1 MSVSMDSEGGREQ
14 AAGRKGSKAP
24 GTERP
29 GTDSGDFFDQ
39 VLPPAASRLRL
50 PALRM
55 KRVVIHT
62 DGACKGNPGPGG
74 YGVVMVCGKH
84 RLELSKGFT
93 RTTNNRM
100 ELLATIVALETL
112 KEACEIELL
121 SDSRYVID
129 AMTKNWIKGWK
140 AKGWKTASNQPVKNK
155 DLWLRLAAAAEL
167 HRMTWKWLR
176 GHAGHKE
183 NERCD
188 VLAVAAATGRDL
200 LVDAGFE
207 A

>member
-1 MSVSMDSEGGREQ
+1 MR
-14 AAGRKGSKAP
+14 
-24 GTERP
+24 
-29 GTDSGDFFDQ
+29 
-39 VLPPAASRLRL
+39 
-50 PALRM
+50 
-55 KRVVIHT
+55 RVVIHT

-74 YGVVMVCGKH
+74 YGIVMVCGRH
-84 RLELSKGFT
+84 RLELSKGYT

-112 KEACEIELL
+112 KEPCEIELL

-140 AKGWKTASNQPVKNK
+140 AKGWRTASNGPVKNQ
-155 DLWLRLAAAAEL
+155 DLWLRLSSASET
-167 HRMTWKWLR
+167 HKVTWKWLR

-188 VLAVAAATGRDL
+188 VLAVTAAAGRGG
-200 LVDAGFE
+200 VGGAGLDG
-207 A
+207 

>member
-1 MSVSMDSEGGREQ
+1 MR
-14 AAGRKGSKAP
+14 
-24 GTERP
+24 
-29 GTDSGDFFDQ
+29 
-39 VLPPAASRLRL
+39 
-50 PALRM
+50 
-55 KRVVIHT
+55 RVTIHT
-62 DGACKGNPGPGG
+62 DGACRGNPGPGG

-84 RLELSKGFT
+84 RLEMAKGFT

-100 ELLATIVALETL
+100 ELLATIVALEAL
-112 KEACEIELL
+112 KEGCEVELM

-129 AMTKNWIKGWK
+129 AMLKNWIKGWK
-140 AKGWKTASNQPVKNK
+140 AKGWRTASNQPVKNQ
-155 DLWLRLAAAAEL
+155 DLWLRLAAASEN
-167 HRMTWKWLR
+167 HKITWKWLR

-188 VLAVAAATGRDL
+188 VLAVGAATGRDL

>member
-1 MSVSMDSEGGREQ
+1 M
-14 AAGRKGSKAP
+14 
-24 GTERP
+24 
-29 GTDSGDFFDQ
+29 
-39 VLPPAASRLRL
+39 
-50 PALRM
+50 M

-74 YGVVMVCGKH
+74 YGIVMVCGRH

-112 KEACEIELL
+112 KEPCEIELL

-140 AKGWKTASNQPVKNK
+140 AKGWRTASNGPVKNQ
-155 DLWLRLAAAAEL
+155 DLWLRLSTAAET
-167 HRMTWKWLR
+167 HKVTWKWLR

-188 VLAVAAATGRDL
+188 VLAVIAATGRGL
-200 LVDAGFE
+200 LVDAGFDG
-207 A
+207 

>member
-1 MSVSMDSEGGREQ
+1 
-14 AAGRKGSKAP
+14 
-24 GTERP
+24 
-29 GTDSGDFFDQ
+29 
-39 VLPPAASRLRL
+39 
-50 PALRM
+50 M
-55 KRVVIHT
+55 KHVVIHT

-84 RLELSKGFT
+84 RLELSKGFA

-100 ELLATIVALETL
+100 ELMATIVALETL
-112 KEACEIELL
+112 KEPCAIELL

-129 AMTKNWIKGWK
+129 AMPKNWIKGWK
-140 AKGWKTASNQPVKNK
+140 AKGWKTASNQPVKNQ
-155 DLWLRLAAAAEL
+155 DLWLRLSAATAS
-167 HRMTWKWLR
+167 HQITWKWLR

-200 LVDAGFE
+200 PVDAGFDG
-207 A
+207 